1 MKKVLT
7 FAIAAIALFAAQ
19 DICNAQ
25 YYKDLFQDSGI
36 NLTSR
41 EDLPAARF
49 LGLSYETYYS
59 AKHSPMAI
67 TVKDT
72 IEQTA
77 LMVGSTIDENGILL
91 YPDGAPRFKM
101 IYVNGGR
108 ATKHGN
114 SLTPKGVENIRTFV
128 ANGGSYV
135 GSCAGSFIASAG
147 NESFKAEPSTAGKKG
162 KVTRNYEGKQKEE
175 YFGVYPGRTVSTDD
189 LNQEYTGMKVEKNSP
204 LLKYYDFGGDM
215 YIDSVYH
222 NGGSWIAE
230 EPYTMVPG
238 TEILLRYD
246 YVPEKEQ
253 ARIDRGS
260 FPITGKVS
268 CWAYK
273 KDGKTGRVVLIGSHP
288 EGVTEGDRLELTA
301 AMFQYAI
308 DGVGRPEIKGE
319 LKNGEPRRMVKATA
333 ENDPAYTRIGDK
345 QYHHFNVVI
354 PKNAKNIKV
363 VLESPYKNDD
373 LYLTMTKNDFAFLA
387 NARYHDISLGCDKEM
402 KFDTLEAGMWFIG
415 VHCATTVDTVKTD
428 YGVAYT
434 GHLEVLN
441 GVPYTLT
448 ITWDE

>member
-7 FAIAAIALFAAQ
+7 FAIAAVALFASQ
-19 DICNAQ
+19 DICKAQ

-59 AKHSPMAI
+59 AKHSPMAL

-77 LMVGSTIDENGILL
+77 LMVGSTIDENGVLL

-114 SLTPKGVENIRTFV
+114 SLTPKGIENIRTFV

-147 NESFKAEPSTAGKKG
+147 NETFKAEPGTAGKKG
-162 KVTRNYEGKQKEE
+162 KVTRNYDGKQKKE

-189 LNQEYTGMKVEKNSP
+189 LNQEYTGMKVEKDSP

-288 EGVTEGDRLELTA
+288 EGVTKGDQLELTA
-301 AMFQYAI
+301 AMFQYAM
-308 DGVGRPEIKGE
+308 DGAGRPEIKGE
-319 LKNGEPRRMVKATA
+319 LKNGEPRRMVKATV

-354 PKNAKNIKV
+354 PKNARNVKV
-363 VLESPYKNDD
+363 VLESPYKNED

-387 NARYHDISLGCDKEM
+387 NSRYHDITLGCDKEM
-402 KFDTLEAGMWFIG
+402 KFDKIEAGMWFIG
-415 VHCATTVDTVKTD
+415 VHCATTVETVKTD